1 MPIKIKRLKV
11 KKICLALILSITAV
25 ASWAEDQVWCAYD
38 PIGSQGD
45 ITRRLNDIRL
55 YAQQYQVKFK
65 VVTYQKEQQAIQA
78 FDDGKCSGLAASN
91 FNTYRYNQ
99 FMGSTAGIGLIPN
112 NRTAKSFLQLLN
124 HPTIEKRLVS
134 KNYEAIG
141 MIPIGTAYMVL
152 KNRNLSRVAQLRNQ
166 RIGVL
171 PNNPPQQAL
180 VRSVGAQPVYVDLSN
195 AIAQFKQNKIDII
208 AAPVYGL
215 LPYNLQKEFGPNTQV
230 INFPLAYFGVNLI
243 IKPQAYPANFGRK
256 IRGWFVQNSQLLTNR
271 ATQWENHLPA
281 YYWVDV
287 SFYEKQSY
295 DVMVAKIRNQYVLSG
310 YYDAYFVQ
318 LMKRLRCM
326 DDPRYFECPI
336 R

>member
-1 MPIKIKRLKV
+1 M
-11 KKICLALILSITAV
+11 KKICLALILSVTAA
-25 ASWAEDQVWCAYD
+25 ASWADDQVWCAYD

-99 FMGSTAGIGLIPN
+99 FMGSAAGIGLIPN

-134 KNYEAIG
+134 KNYEAVG

-152 KNRNLSRVAQLRNQ
+152 KNKKLSRVAQLRNQ

-195 AIAQFKQNKIDII
+195 AIAQFKQNKIDIVP
-208 AAPVYGL
+208 APVYGL
-215 LPYNLQKEFGPNTQV
+215 LPYNLQKEFGPDTQV

-243 IKPQAYPANFGRK
+243 IKPQAYPTNFGRK
-256 IRGWFVQNSQLLTNR
+256 IRGWFVHNSQLLTNR

>member
-11 KKICLALILSITAV
+11 KKIFLALILSVTAV

-152 KNRNLSRVAQLRNQ
+152 KNKNLSRVAQLRNQ

-215 LPYNLQKEFGPNTQV
+215 LPYNLQKEFGPDTQV

-256 IRGWFVQNSQLLTNR
+256 IRGWFVQNSQLMTNR

>member
-1 MPIKIKRLKV
+1 M

-152 KNRNLSRVAQLRNQ
+152 KNGNLSRVAQLRNQ

-215 LPYNLQKEFGPNTQV
+215 LPYNLQKEFGPDTQV

>member
-1 MPIKIKRLKV
+1 M

-141 MIPIGTAYMVL
+141 MIPIGTAYIVL
-152 KNRNLSRVAQLRNQ
+152 KNKNLSRVAQLRNQ

-215 LPYNLQKEFGPNTQV
+215 LPYNLQKEFGPDTQV

-243 IKPQAYPANFGRK
+243 IKPQAYPTNFGRK

>member
-124 HPTIEKRLVS
+124 HSTIEKRLVS

-152 KNRNLSRVAQLRNQ
+152 KNKNLSRVAQLRNQ

-215 LPYNLQKEFGPNTQV
+215 LPYNLQKEFGPDTQV

-243 IKPQAYPANFGRK
+243 IKPQAYPTNFGRK

>member
-1 MPIKIKRLKV
+1 LPIKIKRLKV
-11 KKICLALILSITAV
+11 KKICLALILSVTAV

-152 KNRNLSRVAQLRNQ
+152 KNKNLSRVAQLRNQ

-256 IRGWFVQNSQLLTNR
+256 IRGWFVHNSQLLTNR

>member
-1 MPIKIKRLKV
+1 MKV
-11 KKICLALILSITAV
+11 KKICLALILSVAAV

-152 KNRNLSRVAQLRNQ
+152 KNKNLSRVAQLRNQ

-215 LPYNLQKEFGPNTQV
+215 LPYNLQKEFGPDTQV

>member
-124 HPTIEKRLVS
+124 HPIIEKRLVS

-152 KNRNLSRVAQLRNQ
+152 KNKNLSRVAQLRNQ

-195 AIAQFKQNKIDII
+195 ALVQFKQNKIDII

-215 LPYNLQKEFGPNTQV
+215 LPYNLQKEFGPDTQV

>member
-1 MPIKIKRLKV
+1 M

-124 HPTIEKRLVS
+124 HSTIEKRLVS

-152 KNRNLSRVAQLRNQ
+152 KNKNLSRVAQLRNQ

-215 LPYNLQKEFGPNTQV
+215 LPYNLQKEFGPDTQV

-243 IKPQAYPANFGRK
+243 IKPQAYPTNFGRK

>member
-11 KKICLALILSITAV
+11 KKICLALILSVTAV

-152 KNRNLSRVAQLRNQ
+152 KNKNLSRVAQLRNQ

-215 LPYNLQKEFGPNTQV
+215 LPYNLKKEFGPDTQV

>member
-1 MPIKIKRLKV
+1 M
-11 KKICLALILSITAV
+11 KKICLALVLSVTAV

-152 KNRNLSRVAQLRNQ
+152 KNKNLSRVAQLRNQ

-195 AIAQFKQNKIDII
+195 AITQFKQNKIDII

>member
-1 MPIKIKRLKV
+1 M
-11 KKICLALILSITAV
+11 KKICLALILSVTAV

-78 FDDGKCSGLAASN
+78 FDGGKCSGLAASN

-152 KNRNLSRVAQLRNQ
+152 KNKNLSRVAQLRNQ

-195 AIAQFKQNKIDII
+195 AIAQFKQNKIDIVP
-208 AAPVYGL
+208 APVYGL
-215 LPYNLQKEFGPNTQV
+215 LPYNLQKEFGPDTQV

-256 IRGWFVQNSQLLTNR
+256 IRGWFVHNSQLLTNC

>member
-1 MPIKIKRLKV
+1 M

-25 ASWAEDQVWCAYD
+25 SSWAEDQVWCAYD

-152 KNRNLSRVAQLRNQ
+152 KNKNLSRVAQLRNQ

-195 AIAQFKQNKIDII
+195 AIAQFKQNKIHII

-215 LPYNLQKEFGPNTQV
+215 LPYNLQKEFGPDTQV

>member
-1 MPIKIKRLKV
+1 M
-11 KKICLALILSITAV
+11 KKICLALVLSVTAV

-152 KNRNLSRVAQLRNQ
+152 KNKNLSRVAQLRNQ

>member
-1 MPIKIKRLKV
+1 M
-11 KKICLALILSITAV
+11 KKICLALILSIVAV
-25 ASWAEDQVWCAYD
+25 ASWAEGQVWCAYD

-134 KNYEAIG
+134 KDYEAVG

-152 KNRNLSRVAQLRNQ
+152 KNKNLSRVAQLRNQ

-180 VRSVGAQPVYVDLSN
+180 VRSVGARPVYVDLSN
-195 AIAQFKQNKIDII
+195 AIVQFKQNKIDIVP
-208 AAPVYGL
+208 APVYGL
-215 LPYNLQKEFGPNTQV
+215 LPYNLQKEFGPDTQV

-281 YYWVDV
+281 YYWMDV

>member
-1 MPIKIKRLKV
+1 M
-11 KKICLALILSITAV
+11 KKICLALILSITTAY
-25 ASWAEDQVWCAYD
+25 SWAEDQVWCAYD

-78 FDDGKCSGLAASN
+78 FDEGKCSGLAASN

-112 NRTAKSFLQLLN
+112 NRTAKSLLQLLN
-124 HPTIEKRLVS
+124 HPTVEKRLIS
-134 KNYEAIG
+134 KDYEAVG

-152 KNRNLSRVAQLRNQ
+152 KNKKISRVAQLRNQ

-180 VRSVGAQPVYVDLSN
+180 VRSVGGQPVYVDLSN
-195 AIAQFKQNKIDII
+195 AIVQFKQDKIDIVP
-208 AAPVYGL
+208 APIYGL
-215 LPYNLQKEFGPNTQV
+215 LPYNLQKEFGPDVQV

-243 IKPQAYPANFGRK
+243 IKPQAYPADFGRK

>member
-1 MPIKIKRLKV
+1 M
-11 KKICLALILSITAV
+11 KKICLALILSVVAA

-134 KNYEAIG
+134 KNYEAVG

-152 KNRNLSRVAQLRNQ
+152 KNKNLSRVAQLRNQ

-180 VRSVGAQPVYVDLSN
+180 VRSVGARPVYVDLSN
-195 AIAQFKQNKIDII
+195 AIVQFKQNKIDIVP
-208 AAPVYGL
+208 APVYGL
-215 LPYNLQKEFGPNTQV
+215 LPYNLQKEFGLDTQV

>member
-1 MPIKIKRLKV
+1 M
-11 KKICLALILSITAV
+11 KKICLALILSGTAA

-152 KNRNLSRVAQLRNQ
+152 KNKNLSRVAQLRNQ

>member
-1 MPIKIKRLKV
+1 M
-11 KKICLALILSITAV
+11 KKICLALILSVTAV
-25 ASWAEDQVWCAYD
+25 ACWAEDQVWCAYD

-152 KNRNLSRVAQLRNQ
+152 KNKNLSRVAQLRNQ

-215 LPYNLQKEFGPNTQV
+215 LPYNLQKEFGPDTQV

>member
-11 KKICLALILSITAV
+11 KKICLALILSVTAV

-45 ITRRLNDIRL
+45 ITLRLNDIRL

-134 KNYEAIG
+134 KNYEAVG

-152 KNRNLSRVAQLRNQ
+152 KDKKISRVAQLRNQ

-195 AIAQFKQNKIDII
+195 AIVQFKQNKIDII
-208 AAPVYGL
+208 PVPVYGL
-215 LPYNLQKEFGPNTQV
+215 LPYNLQKEFGPDTQV
-230 INFPLAYFGVNLI
+230 INFPVAYFGVNLI
-243 IKPQAYPANFGRK
+243 IKPHAYPANFGRK

>member
-1 MPIKIKRLKV
+1 M
-11 KKICLALILSITAV
+11 KKICLALVLSVTAV
-25 ASWAEDQVWCAYD
+25 ASWAEVQVWCAYD

-152 KNRNLSRVAQLRNQ
+152 KNKNLSRVAQLRNQ

>member
-1 MPIKIKRLKV
+1 M
-11 KKICLALILSITAV
+11 KKICLALILSVTAV

-152 KNRNLSRVAQLRNQ
+152 KNKNLSRVAQLRNQ

-208 AAPVYGL
+208 AAPVYGV
-215 LPYNLQKEFGPNTQV
+215 LPYNLQKEFGPDTQV

>member
-1 MPIKIKRLKV
+1 M
-11 KKICLALILSITAV
+11 KKICLALILSGTGA

-65 VVTYQKEQQAIQA
+65 VITYQKEQQAIQA

-134 KNYEAIG
+134 KNYEAVG

-152 KNRNLSRVAQLRNQ
+152 KNKRLSRVAQLRNQ

-195 AIAQFKQNKIDII
+195 AIAQFKQNKIDIVP
-208 AAPVYGL
+208 APVYGL
-215 LPYNLQKEFGPNTQV
+215 LPYNLQKEFGLDTQV

-256 IRGWFVQNSQLLTNR
+256 IRGWFVHNSQLLTNR

>member
-1 MPIKIKRLKV
+1 M
-11 KKICLALILSITAV
+11 KKICLALILSVTAV
-25 ASWAEDQVWCAYD
+25 VSWAEDQVWCAYD

-215 LPYNLQKEFGPNTQV
+215 LPYNLQKEFGPDTQV

-243 IKPQAYPANFGRK
+243 IKPQVYPSNFGRK

>member
-1 MPIKIKRLKV
+1 
-11 KKICLALILSITAV
+11 
-25 ASWAEDQVWCAYD
+25 
-38 PIGSQGD
+38 
-45 ITRRLNDIRL
+45 
-55 YAQQYQVKFK
+55 
-65 VVTYQKEQQAIQA
+65 EQQAIQA

-112 NRTAKSFLQLLN
+112 NRTAKSLLQLLN
-124 HPTIEKRLVS
+124 HPTVEKRLIS
-134 KNYEAIG
+134 KDYEAVG
-141 MIPIGTAYMVL
+141 MIPVGTAYMVL
-152 KNRNLSRVAQLRNQ
+152 KNKKISRVAQLRNQ

-195 AIAQFKQNKIDII
+195 AIVQFKQDKIDIVP
-208 AAPVYGL
+208 APIYGL
-215 LPYNLQKEFGPNTQV
+215 LPYNLQKEFGPDVQV

-287 SFYEKQSY
+287 SFYERQSY

>member
-1 MPIKIKRLKV
+1 MKV
-11 KKICLALILSITAV
+11 KKICLALILSVTAV

-152 KNRNLSRVAQLRNQ
+152 KNKNLSRVAQLRNQ

>member
-11 KKICLALILSITAV
+11 KKICLALILSVTAV

-152 KNRNLSRVAQLRNQ
+152 KNKNLSRVAQLRNQ

-215 LPYNLQKEFGPNTQV
+215 LPYNLQK
-230 INFPLAYFGVNLI
+230 NLDQI
-243 IKPQAYPANFGRK
+243 LKSLIFLWH
-256 IRGWFVQNSQLLTNR
+256 IS
-271 ATQWENHLPA
+271 
-281 YYWVDV
+281 V
-287 SFYEKQSY
+287 S
-295 DVMVAKIRNQYVLSG
+295 I
-310 YYDAYFVQ
+310 
-318 LMKRLRCM
+318 
-326 DDPRYFECPI
+326 
-336 R
+336 

>member
-11 KKICLALILSITAV
+11 KKICLALILSVTAV

-78 FDDGKCSGLAASN
+78 FDGGKCSGLAASN

-152 KNRNLSRVAQLRNQ
+152 KNKNLSRVAQLRNQ

-195 AIAQFKQNKIDII
+195 AIAQFKQNKIDIVP
-208 AAPVYGL
+208 APVYGL
-215 LPYNLQKEFGPNTQV
+215 LPYNLQKEFGPDTQV

-256 IRGWFVQNSQLLTNR
+256 IRGWFVHNSQLLTNC

>member
-11 KKICLALILSITAV
+11 KKICLALILSVIAV

>member
-11 KKICLALILSITAV
+11 KKICLALILSVVAA

-112 NRTAKSFLQLLN
+112 NRTAKSFLQILN

-134 KNYEAIG
+134 KNYEAVG

-152 KNRNLSRVAQLRNQ
+152 KNKNLSRVAQLRNQ

-215 LPYNLQKEFGPNTQV
+215 LPYNLQKEFGPDTQV

-243 IKPQAYPANFGRK
+243 IKPHAYPANFGRK

>member
-1 MPIKIKRLKV
+1 MKV
-11 KKICLALILSITAV
+11 KKICLALVLSVTAV

-152 KNRNLSRVAQLRNQ
+152 KNKNLSRVAQLRNQ

>member
-152 KNRNLSRVAQLRNQ
+152 KNKNLSRVAQLRNQ

-180 VRSVGAQPVYVDLSN
+180 VRSVGAQPVYVNLSN

-215 LPYNLQKEFGPNTQV
+215 LPYNLQKEFGPDTQV

-310 YYDAYFVQ
+310 YYVAYFVQ

>member
-1 MPIKIKRLKV
+1 M
-11 KKICLALILSITAV
+11 KKICLALILSVTAV

-215 LPYNLQKEFGPNTQV
+215 LPYNLQKEFGPDTQV

>member
-1 MPIKIKRLKV
+1 M
-11 KKICLALILSITAV
+11 KKIFLALILSVTAV

-99 FMGSTAGIGLIPN
+99 FMASTAGIGLIPN

-152 KNRNLSRVAQLRNQ
+152 KNKNLSRVAQLRNQ

-215 LPYNLQKEFGPNTQV
+215 LPYNLQKEFGPDTQV

-256 IRGWFVQNSQLLTNR
+256 IRGWFVQNSQLMTNR

>member
-11 KKICLALILSITAV
+11 KKIYLALILSITAV

-134 KNYEAIG
+134 KNYEAVG

-152 KNRNLSRVAQLRNQ
+152 KNKNLSRVAQLRNQ

-180 VRSVGAQPVYVDLSN
+180 VRSVGARPVYVDLSN
-195 AIAQFKQNKIDII
+195 AIVQFKQNKIDIVP
-208 AAPVYGL
+208 APVYGL
-215 LPYNLQKEFGPNTQV
+215 LPYNLQKEFGPDTQV

>member
-1 MPIKIKRLKV
+1 M
-11 KKICLALILSITAV
+11 KKICLALILSVTAV

-78 FDDGKCSGLAASN
+78 FDGGKCSGLAASN

-152 KNRNLSRVAQLRNQ
+152 KNKNLSRVAQLRNQ

-195 AIAQFKQNKIDII
+195 AIAQFKQNKIDIVP
-208 AAPVYGL
+208 APVYGL
-215 LPYNLQKEFGPNTQV
+215 LPYNLQKEFGTISLKRASNVRSIKDWLEV
-230 INFPLAYFGVNLI
+230 IG
-243 IKPQAYPANFGRK
+243 
-256 IRGWFVQNSQLLTNR
+256 
-271 ATQWENHLPA
+271 
-281 YYWVDV
+281 
-287 SFYEKQSY
+287 
-295 DVMVAKIRNQYVLSG
+295 
-310 YYDAYFVQ
+310 
-318 LMKRLRCM
+318 
-326 DDPRYFECPI
+326 
-336 R
+336 

>member
-11 KKICLALILSITAV
+11 KKICLALILSVTAV

-78 FDDGKCSGLAASN
+78 FDGGKCSGLAASN

-152 KNRNLSRVAQLRNQ
+152 KNKNLSRVAQLRNQ

-195 AIAQFKQNKIDII
+195 AIAQFKQNKIDIVP
-208 AAPVYGL
+208 APVYGL
-215 LPYNLQKEFGPNTQV
+215 LPYNLLKEFGPDTQV

-256 IRGWFVQNSQLLTNR
+256 IRGWFVHNSQLLTNR

>member
-1 MPIKIKRLKV
+1 M
-11 KKICLALILSITAV
+11 KKICLALILSGTAA

-134 KNYEAIG
+134 KNYEAVG

-152 KNRNLSRVAQLRNQ
+152 KNKKLSRVAQLRNQ

-195 AIAQFKQNKIDII
+195 AIAQFKQNKIDIVP
-208 AAPVYGL
+208 APVYGL
-215 LPYNLQKEFGPNTQV
+215 LPYNLQKEFGSDTQV

-256 IRGWFVQNSQLLTNR
+256 IRGWFVHNSQLLTNR

>member
-11 KKICLALILSITAV
+11 KKICLALILSVTAV

-134 KNYEAIG
+134 KNYEAVG

-152 KNRNLSRVAQLRNQ
+152 KNKKLSRVAQLRNQ

-195 AIAQFKQNKIDII
+195 AIAQFKQNKIDIVP
-208 AAPVYGL
+208 APVYGL
-215 LPYNLQKEFGPNTQV
+215 LPYNLQKEFGPDTQV

-256 IRGWFVQNSQLLTNR
+256 IRGWFVHNSQLLANR